1 MRGVHRVGGKNAEG
15 MKQPARLAV
24 FAWLLCL
31 AAFGCVLRFW
41 KLTNVGLWFDE
52 LWTVVGASEPSF
64 SRVYDAWL
72 LGDSHPPGF
81 TTLYWLYFKIV
92 PNDELGSRLPCA
104 LSGVA
109 NVAYVLWGARNIFT
123 KEERVFGA
131 AFFSLTHA
139 GILYANTCKQ
149 YAPMMLLI
157 TVLLATALKVM
168 QERVLSLRTGAT
180 LWALCVSLAYLN
192 YFATLLAGLVLGG
205 LLLLPVRRRV
215 LVVSAAVVVTC
226 LPMLPFYDF
235 MFRYSPG
242 GSLENTFDAVVRE
255 LPKWLLFNESYA
267 VWALAMLLMTIAF
280 GVARDFEARARLF
293 TRRNAVLI
301 AIGFG
306 LGGVFLVLG
315 ALKPVMHVR
324 HFLTVFPPLLTVLAS
339 GCAAVCFDARG
350 KPRALVVVPLVVL
363 TAAGVV
369 DARFI
374 GSLRRQEWDKSVDL
388 VLSRSKP
395 DDVVLVLGWEPV
407 MTSFEYLKAGDID
420 GRFYVY
426 NLEFYR
432 YYFLQKHAPERAAA
446 LEAVRPANAKQVLD
460 RFSGSG
466 KTVWVL
472 GGHHTRFP
480 DADVE
485 MLRSSTRELEFT
497 QLLST
502 RVYRLQF

>member
-1 MRGVHRVGGKNAEG
+1 M
-15 MKQPARLAV
+15 
-24 FAWLLCL
+24 
-31 AAFGCVLRFW
+31 
-41 KLTNVGLWFDE
+41 T
-52 LWTVVGASEPSF
+52 
-64 SRVYDAWL
+64 
-72 LGDSHPPGF
+72 
-81 TTLYWLYFKIV
+81 
-92 PNDELGSRLPCA
+92 
-104 LSGVA
+104 
-109 NVAYVLWGARNIFT
+109 
-123 KEERVFGA
+123 
-131 AFFSLTHA
+131 
-139 GILYANTCKQ
+139 
-149 YAPMMLLI
+149 
-157 TVLLATALKVM
+157 
-168 QERVLSLRTGAT
+168 
-180 LWALCVSLAYLN
+180 
-192 YFATLLAGLVLGG
+192 
-205 LLLLPVRRRV
+205 
-215 LVVSAAVVVTC
+215 AVVIAC

-242 GSLENTFDAVVRE
+242 GSLENTFDAVLRD

-267 VWALAMLLMTIAF
+267 VWALAALLATIAL
-280 GVARDFEARARLF
+280 GAAMHADVRSRLF
-293 TRRNAVLI
+293 TSRNAALLAV
-301 AIGFG
+301 GFG

-324 HFLTVFPPLLTVLAS
+324 HFLTVFPPLLMLLAS
-339 GCAAVCFDARG
+339 GCAAVCFDPKG
-350 KPRALVVVPLVVL
+350 TVRAWVAVPLLVL
-363 TAAGVV
+363 TAASVV

-374 GSLRRQEWDKSVDL
+374 DSLRRQEWDKSVDL
-388 VLSRSKP
+388 EIARSKP

-485 MLRSSTRELEFT
+485 MLRSSAREFEFT